1 MSRTPMYDPLTSDAR
16 SSWLAGLTEA
26 CNKLSGVLDM
36 KVQTFT
42 NLTLPELYIEEN
54 DRFRIYQ
61 APLGNKLWLT
71 EPAPVIK
78 KNGTVITPENDG
90 FTIDYLG
97 GSIAFEDS
105 RILTEWDVITADA
118 SYIVDESNKISSI
131 LASIDTIEEEAGK
144 NKGAFNT
151 VSDLEVAYPNAS
163 AGDFAIVSS
172 ENAIYIWDDTEKEW
186 VNANAKV
193 DLTSYFTKTEINALL
208 DEKQDTILA
217 KEIPSGSS
225 ESATDYFYAGNKTW
239 VSLIAKIKGC
249 ALSGLVTSDGSQ
261 VEEADTLLE
270 AIGKL
275 QAQINSFIHP
285 IVGNS
290 APTTSTVGIVGQDYI
305 NKSNGDKYR
314 LISIEGSGTSKT
326 YIWQKYGA
334 TAVTNFTISIP
345 SSEWSN
351 KSCTISNSNIHSGT
365 EYTYFIGPSDSSYKD
380 YNECGIYADDITA
393 NGSITFHASETPTIS
408 ISVDICKM
416 SGSTNGGK
424 VYNVGGG
431 GGSNKN
437 AVTVDGGGHMTMEEV
452 FGPPPYEIE
461 FTEEEPEDIVQN
473 LLSRGFLSN
482 PNLLDNWYF
491 ADPENQ
497 REQTEYS
504 GENYGIDR
512 WVGKW
517 TGDGILAVI
526 DPGTKDGCISL
537 YRSSHSAQLCQF
549 VENARGFAG
558 KTLTFSALTKMELG
572 GRSSIIIYVKYLGN
586 DDLVSI
592 SGSVLD
598 DFTEYGLISCSA
610 VIPEDAVE
618 LMVDITSSNAKKSFF
633 KAVKLELGTNQT
645 LAHQDASGN
654 WVLNDPLPDKT
665 LELLKCQRYYQ
676 VFSSADIRP
685 TKAVDFR
692 PPMRVDPALSTIEID
707 GVTYYT
713 ASAEL

>member
-1 MSRTPMYDPLTSDAR
+1 MPRTPMYDPLTSDAR

-42 NLTLPELYIEEN
+42 NLTLLELYIAEN

-61 APLGNKLWLT
+61 APLGNKLWLA

-118 SYIVDESNKISSI
+118 SYIVDESNKISST
-131 LASIDTIEEEAGK
+131 LARIDTIEEEAGK

-151 VSDLEVAYPNAS
+151 VSDLEGAYPNAS

-172 ENAIYIWDDTEKEW
+172 ENAIYIWDDTAKEW

-305 NKSNGDKYR
+305 NKSSGDKYR
-314 LISIEGSGTSKT
+314 LISIEGSGTRKT

-334 TAVTNFTISIP
+334 TSVTNFTISIP
-345 SSEWSN
+345 ASSWSN
-351 KSCTISNSNIHSGT
+351 NACTISNSNIQSGT
-365 EYTYFIGPSDSSYKD
+365 EYTYFVSPSDSSYKD
-380 YNECGIYADDITA
+380 YNECGIYADDITT
-393 NGSITFHASETPTIS
+393 NGSITFHASETPTAA
-408 ISVDICKM
+408 ISVDILKM

-424 VYNVGGG
+424 VYNLGGT
-431 GGSNKN
+431 KPYEYIN
-437 AVTVDGGGHMTMEEV
+437 AIMEDELIKSSTSLIFSMGIPVSQIGEQGEPHYDVRFDQSSISVNGLQVAKKGADGADGKSAYQYAVDGGYTG
-452 FGPPPYEIE
+452 
-461 FTEEEPEDIVQN
+461 TEEEFQALMGTGPWLQTSGGTITGNISFVKENYYPVILKNSSIVAVN
-473 LLSRGFLSN
+473 DNGSLEFLSGS
-482 PNLLDNWYF
+482 PYE
-491 ADPENQ
+491 P
-497 REQTEYS
+497 
-504 GENYGIDR
+504 
-512 WVGKW
+512 
-517 TGDGILAVI
+517 
-526 DPGTKDGCISL
+526 
-537 YRSSHSAQLCQF
+537 
-549 VENARGFAG
+549 
-558 KTLTFSALTKMELG
+558 SAL
-572 GRSSIIIYVKYLGN
+572 SSDKPYIYIGNEDTALYCVK
-586 DDLVSI
+586 
-592 SGSVLD
+592 
-598 DFTEYGLISCSA
+598 
-610 VIPEDAVE
+610 
-618 LMVDITSSNAKKSFF
+618 KK
-633 KAVKLELGTNQT
+633 
-645 LAHQDASGN
+645 
-654 WVLNDPLPDKT
+654 
-665 LELLKCQRYYQ
+665 
-676 VFSSADIRP
+676 
-685 TKAVDFR
+685 
-692 PPMRVDPALSTIEID
+692 ID
-707 GVTYYT
+707 GVGTPTRNYDAANKKYVDDSIK
-713 ASAEL
+713 SAITDSWAAAY

>member
-97 GSIAFEDS
+97 GSIVFES
-105 RILTEWDVITADA
+105 SYVLTEWDVITADA

-151 VSDLEVAYPNAS
+151 VSDLEGAYPNAS

-172 ENAIYIWDDTEKEW
+172 ENAIYIWDDTAKEW

-225 ESATDYFYAGNKTW
+225 ESATDYFYSGNKTW

-249 ALSGLVTSDGSQ
+249 ALSGLVTSDDSQ

-334 TAVTNFTISIP
+334 TSVTNFAISIP
-345 SSEWSN
+345 SSAWSN
-351 KSCTISNSNIHSGT
+351 KSCTISNSNIQSGT
-365 EYTYFIGPSDSSYKD
+365 EYTYFVGPSDSSYKD
-380 YNECGIYADDITA
+380 YNECGIYADDITT
-393 NGSITFHASETPTIS
+393 NGSITFHVSETPTVS

-424 VYNVGGG
+424 VYNSGGT
-431 GGSNKN
+431 KPYEYIN
-437 AVTVDGGGHMTMEEV
+437 AIMANELVKSSATLMFSMGIPMSQTGEQGEPHYDVRFEPSYISVNGLQVAKKGADCADGKSAYQYAVDGGYTGTETQFQSLMGTGPWLPLSGDKMGGDIDMNQKSLSEV
-452 FGPPPYEIE
+452 YRINFVPSG
-461 FTEEEPEDIVQN
+461 
-473 LLSRGFLSN
+473 LSVNSVAWG
-482 PNLLDNWYF
+482 
-491 ADPENQ
+491 
-497 REQTEYS
+497 
-504 GENYGIDR
+504 
-512 WVGKW
+512 
-517 TGDGILAVI
+517 
-526 DPGTKDGCISL
+526 ISL
-537 YRSSHSAQLCQF
+537 KSNKLLQTISWSKLPNIGHSPEHIPIEVGEPTTDDCATTKKY
-549 VENARGFAG
+549 VDDSIKAAI
-558 KTLTFSALTKMELG
+558 TDSWSAA
-572 GRSSIIIYVKYLGN
+572 Y
-586 DDLVSI
+586 
-592 SGSVLD
+592 
-598 DFTEYGLISCSA
+598 
-610 VIPEDAVE
+610 
-618 LMVDITSSNAKKSFF
+618 
-633 KAVKLELGTNQT
+633 
-645 LAHQDASGN
+645 
-654 WVLNDPLPDKT
+654 
-665 LELLKCQRYYQ
+665 
-676 VFSSADIRP
+676 
-685 TKAVDFR
+685 
-692 PPMRVDPALSTIEID
+692 
-707 GVTYYT
+707 
-713 ASAEL
+713 

>member
-61 APLGNKLWLT
+61 APLGNKLWLA

-105 RILTEWDVITADA
+105 RTLTEWDVITADA
-118 SYIVDESNKISSI
+118 SYIVDSSNKISSI
-131 LASIDTIEEEAGK
+131 LESIDTIEKEAGK
-144 NKGAFNT
+144 NKGAFDT
-151 VSDLEVAYPNAS
+151 VADLEGDYPTAS

-172 ENAIYIWDDTEKEW
+172 ENAIYIWDDTAKEW

-208 DEKQDTILA
+208 DKKQDTILA

-225 ESATDYFYAGNKTW
+225 ESATDYFYSGNKTW

-261 VEEADTLLE
+261 IEEADTLLE

-305 NKSNGDKYR
+305 NTSNGDKYR
-314 LISIEGSGTSKT
+314 LLSVDGNTYNWEKYGNTSIE
-326 YIWQKYGA
+326 
-334 TAVTNFTISIP
+334 NFTLYIP
-345 SSEWSN
+345 TTMWSN
-351 KSCTISNSNIHSGT
+351 KTCTISHSKLNKGT
-365 EYTYFIGPSDSSYKD
+365 EYTYFVGPNDSSYKA
-380 YNECGIYADDITA
+380 YNESSIYADDLSVE
-393 NGSITFHASETPTIS
+393 GKITFHASETPTVS

-431 GGSNKN
+431 GATKDAMTIPGGAEISVSESLGSAPYNIQFNDESISVNGNEIAKKG
-437 AVTVDGGGHMTMEEV
+437 ADGADGKSAYQYAVDGGYTG
-452 FGPPPYEIE
+452 
-461 FTEEEPEDIVQN
+461 TEEEFQALMGAGPW
-473 LLSRGFLSN
+473 LPLSGGKMGGNIDMNKKSLSEVYRIN
-482 PNLLDNWYF
+482 FVP
-491 ADPENQ
+491 
-497 REQTEYS
+497 
-504 GENYGIDR
+504 
-512 WVGKW
+512 
-517 TGDGILAVI
+517 DGLSANSEAW
-526 DPGTKDGCISL
+526 GISL
-537 YRSSHSAQLCQF
+537 KRNKLLQTISWSKVPNTGHFSEHIPIEVGEPTTDDCATPKKYVDDSIKSA
-549 VENARGFAG
+549 
-558 KTLTFSALTKMELG
+558 
-572 GRSSIIIYVKYLGN
+572 II
-586 DDLVSI
+586 DS
-592 SGSVLD
+592 
-598 DFTEYGLISCSA
+598 
-610 VIPEDAVE
+610 
-618 LMVDITSSNAKKSFF
+618 
-633 KAVKLELGTNQT
+633 
-645 LAHQDASGN
+645 
-654 WVLNDPLPDKT
+654 W
-665 LELLKCQRYYQ
+665 
-676 VFSSADIRP
+676 
-685 TKAVDFR
+685 
-692 PPMRVDPALSTIEID
+692 
-707 GVTYYT
+707 T
-713 ASAEL
+713 AAY